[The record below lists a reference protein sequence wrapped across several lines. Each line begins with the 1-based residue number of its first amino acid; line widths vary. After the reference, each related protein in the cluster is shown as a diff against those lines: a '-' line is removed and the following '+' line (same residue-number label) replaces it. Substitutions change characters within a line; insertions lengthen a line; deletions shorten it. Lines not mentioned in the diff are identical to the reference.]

1 MEGEVLLENNVNV
14 VRRGTML
21 AEVVAKLFQPMKM
34 TLMLNCSCK
43 IEGHT
48 LSTDDAFYWHDDQGS
63 ILFLLQVQR
72 KQQQSCIYNLPLLAT
87 KFWLN

>member
-48 LSTDDAFYWHDDQGS
+48 LSTDDAFYWQAQYMSSLLNIS
-63 ILFLLQVQR
+63 ISHIANR
-72 KQQQSCIYNLPLLAT
+72 MT
-87 KFWLN
+87 